1 MITGGNGLIG
11 SHLAEKL
18 IDRGDSVTL
27 LDLVFDSNTK
37 GFSCEKVKADI
48 RNYGATAKA
57 IEGKDAVFHFAAVSR
72 VVWGQQ
78 DPQDCWFTNTM
89 GTVNVL
95 EACRK
100 PKNKPTVFYASSREV
115 YGEPKS
121 FPVTESHP
129 KNPKSVYG
137 ASKVAAE
144 TAVSSY
150 YYMMHLDSVIF
161 RFSNVYGSER
171 DQLKRVI
178 PKFMIQALKNEDITL
193 YGGDQILDFTFIDDT
208 VSGILAAYT
217 AALEG
222 SKSIIGQDFH
232 FVTGRG
238 VSVSEL
244 SEMIVKVANSK
255 SRIER
260 IQEKDFDVMKFIGDP
275 TKSTEVLG
283 FKAKVKLE
291 DGLKRLKER
300 IQQRLNSPEIIDRME
315 KAR

>member
-27 LDLVFDSNTK
+27 LDLAFDSNTR
-37 GFSCEKVKADI
+37 GFSCEKIKADV
-48 RNYGATAKA
+48 RNYDAVARA
-57 IEGKDAVFHFAAVSR
+57 VEGNDAVFHFAAVSR

-78 DPQDCWFTNTM
+78 DPQNCWLTNTM
-89 GTVNVL
+89 GTLNIL

-100 PKNKPTVFYASSREV
+100 TQSKPTVFYASSREV

-121 FPVTESHP
+121 FPVPESHP

-137 ASKVAAE
+137 TSKLASE
-144 TAVSSY
+144 LAVSSY
-150 YYMMHLDSVIF
+150 YNMLHLDSVIF

-178 PKFMIQALKNEDITL
+178 PKFMIQALKGEDITL

-208 VSGILAAYT
+208 VSGILSTYIAAM
-217 AALEG
+217 EG

-232 FVTGRG
+232 YVTGRG

-255 SRIER
+255 SKIIRIEA
-260 IQEKDFDVMKFIGDP
+260 KDFDVMKFIGDP
-275 TKSTEVLG
+275 TKSNKILG

-291 DGLKRLKER
+291 DGLKMLKER
-300 IQQRLNSPEIIDRME
+300 LQQRLNSPEFIDRME
-315 KAR
+315 KA